1 MQAQCNNL
9 KYMNRDRL
17 QGICKQV
24 GGELKI
30 GWGRISN
37 DSQAMAEG
45 RRDRIAG
52 KIQEL
57 RGISRQEA
65 ERQLEDFLR
74 RNRNWSSPSKR

>member
-1 MQAQCNNL
+1 
-9 KYMNRDRL
+9 MNRDRL

-30 GWGRISN
+30 GWGKLSN
-37 DSQAMAEG
+37 DSRAMAAG

-52 KIQEL
+52 KVQEL

-65 ERQLEDFLR
+65 DRQLENFLR
-74 RNRNWSSPSKR
+74 RHRNWSDLSRR

>member
-1 MQAQCNNL
+1 MQAQRNNF

-30 GWGRISN
+30 GWGKLSK
-37 DSQAMAEG
+37 DSHAMAAG

-74 RNRNWSSPSKR
+74 RNRHWSNLQR